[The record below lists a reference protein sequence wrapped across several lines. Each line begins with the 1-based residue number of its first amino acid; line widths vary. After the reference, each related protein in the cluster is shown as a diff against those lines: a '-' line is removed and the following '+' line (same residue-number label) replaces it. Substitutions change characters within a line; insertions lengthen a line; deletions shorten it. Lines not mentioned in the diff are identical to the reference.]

1 MINHQ
6 LKLSVI
12 NYCTKIGDNHLFVQG
27 AGGNVSWKE
36 ENTLW
41 IKASGT
47 WLAEAS
53 KKDIFVPVDL
63 IHLQGALHKN
73 NFNVT
78 PKLLTNSLL
87 KPSIE
92 TILHALM
99 PQKIVVHLHA
109 IEALAH
115 LVRDNCQENFQSLI
129 GEFITPWTIVDY
141 YKPGAA
147 LALAI
152 KSALQKKPLTKL
164 IFLKNHGIVIGGDN
178 IFQVSQ
184 ILDTLT
190 EALKSKTYDSN
201 QALYTLKE
209 TISPIK
215 DYAKINDIYINQL
228 ALNSKLFDRLKS
240 HWALFPDHVVFLGS
254 SANTYSNWS
263 DFKNRESFATK
274 MPELVFIKNDG
285 VYANLPFNQAK
296 LLQLRCY
303 YEVASRQRT
312 EDTIECLSEI
322 EIDDLLN
329 WDAEHYRVNLI
340 KQNLTDLKKYDH
352 KQIS

>member
-1 MINHQ
+1 MINQQ

-12 NYCTKIGDNHLFVQG
+12 DYCNKIGGNPLLVQG

-63 IHLQGALHKN
+63 IHLQKALNEN
-73 NFNVT
+73 NFNVV

-92 TILHALM
+92 TTLHALM

-115 LVRDNCQENFQSLI
+115 LVCDNCQENFQSLI

-141 YKPGAA
+141 HKPGAA

-152 KSALQKKPLTKL
+152 KSALRNKPLTKL
-164 IFLKNHGIVIGGDN
+164 ISLKNHGIVIGGDN

-184 ILDTLT
+184 ILNALT
-190 EALKSKTYDSN
+190 KALKAKTYNFN
-201 QALYTLKE
+201 QALFPLKE

-228 ALNSKLFDRLKS
+228 ALNSELFDRLKS
-240 HWALFPDHVVFLGS
+240 HWAIFPDHVVFLGS

-263 DFKNRESFATK
+263 DFKNREISATK

-285 VYANLPFNQAK
+285 VYTKPPFNQAK

-303 YEVASRQRT
+303 YEVISRQKP
-312 EDTIECLSEI
+312 ENIIKSLSEV
-322 EIDDLLN
+322 EIADLLN
-329 WDAEHYRVNLI
+329 WDAERYRINLA
-340 KQNLTDLKKYDH
+340 K
-352 KQIS
+352 